1 MSLKKHYT
9 KKKDY
14 ERISLINMY
23 KFCEFTKKILD
34 GKKTL
39 FYCALK
45 TAAALDVSVRKLCK
59 AAET

>member
-1 MSLKKHYT
+1 
-9 KKKDY
+9 
-14 ERISLINMY
+14 MY